1 MSQLEISNFTVTFRS
16 DKERTYGGFEMY
28 VTCFRPAEANK
39 EGINNYLTVSI
50 CTAVHTILQVV
61 FSYLIFIGHCGVIPF
76 THGVDE
82 CAHGVEYAHGIECA
96 AVL

>member
-39 EGINNYLTVSI
+39 EGINNYLTGI
-50 CTAVHTILQVV
+50 CSAVHTILQVA
-61 FSYLIFIGHCGVIPF
+61 FSYHFFFGHCGVIPL
-76 THGVDE
+76 THGQ
-82 CAHGVEYAHGIECA
+82 CAHGVECAHGIECA